1 MDPLILAG
9 LITGL
14 LLLLILIG
22 MPIAFAMAIAGCV
35 GIVFIGGKETVLY
48 TLGTY
53 PVSRC
58 ATFALTVIPLFIF
71 MGNLASAAGI
81 ATDAFNMAG
90 KWLGRLNGGLAMV
103 TIGACGIFA
112 A

>member
-1 MDPLILAG
+1 MQGYDMNTLVLAA

-22 MPIAFAMAIAGCV
+22 MPIAFAMAISGAL

-53 PVSRC
+53 PVSRSG
-58 ATFALTVIPLFIF
+58 TFALTVIPLFVL

-81 ATDAFNMAG
+81 ASDSRAV
-90 KWLGRLNGGLAMV
+90 L
-103 TIGACGIFA
+103 TIHELVV
-112 A
+112 